1 MAARA
6 VAARMGLRFH
16 EGITMEQMTPAFIE
30 ERLPHMRWCA
40 YKGAMLHIDNFSA
53 DHKCAHPEGHF
64 CMDYSNAQ
72 KRARTLLRGYYLSRT
87 DMREFGK

>member
-1 MAARA
+1 LVVSPFLRDLPALKRTAAMAARA

-40 YKGAMLHIDNFSA
+40 YKGAMLHIDNFSLGGPQV
-53 DHKCAHPEGHF
+53 CA
-64 CMDYSNAQ
+64 S
-72 KRARTLLRGYYLSRT
+72 
-87 DMREFGK
+87 

>member
-30 ERLPHMRWCA
+30 ERLARKWEWCA
-40 YKGAMLHIDNFSA
+40 RREKSDV
-53 DHKCAHPEGHF
+53 CAE
-64 CMDYSNAQ
+64 
-72 KRARTLLRGYYLSRT
+72 KV
-87 DMREFGK
+87 